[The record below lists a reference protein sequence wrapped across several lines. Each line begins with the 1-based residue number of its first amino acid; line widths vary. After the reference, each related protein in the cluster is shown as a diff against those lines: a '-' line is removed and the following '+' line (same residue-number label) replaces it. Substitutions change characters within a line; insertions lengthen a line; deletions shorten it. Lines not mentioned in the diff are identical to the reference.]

1 VPSSDIA
8 PAPVLPRRHGLIGR
22 RLSSSTSFTP
32 ENYQKRRSHRKIEKL
47 VRATPCTGG
56 SGLPNISFFIH
67 ATFALPIYWVRAAE
81 LGDQQSLYEAARS
94 NARAAFFMKMGALV
108 ARACWKVRI
117 QVMESK

>member
-1 VPSSDIA
+1 MPSS
-8 PAPVLPRRHGLIGR
+8 GR
-22 RLSSSTSFTP
+22 CSSSSTSVTP
-32 ENYQKRRSHRKIEKL
+32 ENYQKAPHSEIEKL

-81 LGDQQSLYEAARS
+81 LGDQQSLYEAARC

-108 ARACWKVRI
+108 AGACWKARI